1 MKLIIDS
8 REHDLYDKCETKIMC
23 QSKPDFVV
31 LSKDTLALGDI
42 LIQTDDGKDV
52 LLIERKSFRDLL
64 ASVKDG
70 RYKEQSYRLT
80 HSSGFPPHSI
90 IYLLEG
96 MFSQISQGETKTVY
110 SCMTSLQYFKGFS
123 IHRTST
129 LDETANWLLY
139 ITDKIERDFQKG
151 RVPYYLTSP
160 YLDSTRSKT
169 TEEYEGL
176 NPFVNTEP
184 DIVTETES
192 REPETT
198 TNYCSVVKKV
208 KKDNITP
215 ENIGEIILCQIP
227 GISSITAIAIM
238 QRFRNFPHLIEELRE
253 NPHCI
258 DNISCES
265 NGKTRK
271 INKKSIENIRTYLT
285 SPTHTNSTIEMP
297 IDNTIIDT
305 DNHV

>member
-1 MKLIIDS
+1 MKLIIDN
-8 REHDLYDKCETKIMC
+8 REHDLFEKCELKIMS
-23 QSKPDFVV
+23 QSKPDYVV
-31 LSKDTLALGDI
+31 LSKEVLTLGDI

-96 MFSQISQGETKTVY
+96 MFSQISSSETKLVY

-123 IHRTST
+123 VHRTST

-139 ITDKIERDFQKG
+139 LTDKIEREFQRG
-151 RVPYYLTSP
+151 RIPYYLTSP
-160 YLDSTRSKT
+160 YIDSTQPRQ
-169 TEEYEGL
+169 TEDYEGL
-176 NPFVNTEP
+176 NPFVNNLSQI
-184 DIVTETES
+184 DN
-192 REPETT
+192 REPEQQ

-215 ENIGEIILCQIP
+215 NNIGEIILCQIP
-227 GISSITAIAIM
+227 GISSITAVAIM
-238 QRFRNFPHLIEELRE
+238 QQFNNFPHLIEQLKE
-253 NPHCI
+253 NPQCI
-258 DNISCES
+258 DNITYDS

-271 INKKSIENIRTYLT
+271 VNKKSIENIRIFLT
-285 SPTHTNSTIEMP
+285 SSSVTEPTTEV
-297 IDNTIIDT
+297 T
-305 DNHV
+305 DNNIIALEPRV